1 MIENIHL
8 VFFKSYHTLLNLAS
22 YVIAGVLISEIL
34 KSLSWGKLLTR
45 ISSTAPVRA
54 TLFAAVLG
62 IYSPLC
68 TYGTIPIILALF
80 RMGLPVHPL
89 VTFLVASSLMNPQ
102 LFLITWGG
110 IGPEMALLR
119 LASTALFSLL
129 FGLAVLKLKQD
140 LIVNPNLTAKEESEP
155 AGKTAF
161 SWKSSLNGGLQ
172 SLQFVGFY
180 VVLGV
185 VLGAAV
191 EVFVPADWL
200 VAVFQRPRWMG
211 VLFGALLGV
220 PLYACGGGTI
230 PLVHA
235 MIGKGMST
243 GAALA
248 FFIVGPATRIA
259 PLIALSAI
267 IRPRFIGIYIL
278 FLFVFA
284 VLTGFLVTCGFS

>member
-1 MIENIHL
+1 VLENL
-8 VFFKSYHTLLNLAS
+8 QMVFFKSYHTLLNLAP
-22 YVIAGVLISEIL
+22 YVIAGILISEIL
-34 KSLSWGKLLTR
+34 KSISWGKLLTR
-45 ISSTAPVRA
+45 ISSAAPVRA
-54 TLFAAVLG
+54 TLFAALLG
-62 IYSPLC
+62 IVSPLC

-110 IGPEMALLR
+110 INPEMALMR

-129 FGLAVLKLKQD
+129 FGLGILKIKQD
-140 LIVNPNLTAKEESEP
+140 RIVNPNLKSEKKSDP
-155 AGKTAF
+155 AGKAAF
-161 SWKSSLNGGLQ
+161 SWKAFLKGGLQ

-191 EVFVPADWL
+191 EVFVPDAWL
-200 VAVFQRPRWMG
+200 VTVFQKPQWMG

-230 PLVHA
+230 PLIHA
-235 MIGKGMST
+235 MIGKGMGT

-259 PLIALSAI
+259 PLIALSTI
-267 IRPRFIGIYIL
+267 IRPRFIGLYIL
-278 FLFVFA
+278 LLFIFA
-284 VLTGFLVTCGFS
+284 VLAGFLVTFGLR